1 VIRLLELRSAWG
13 AGGGPEKTILL
24 SAARHDRQRV
34 RPVVAYLKDPR
45 DRGFETGVR
54 ARAREAGTR
63 ILEVPDRGRF
73 DPCCVRRLRR
83 LARRA
88 DVIHTHDYK
97 TEVYG
102 LLLGRGRGRAKL
114 IATAHG
120 WTRDASKTRLY
131 EAIDLLAL
139 RFFDRVIAVSEA
151 TRRDLVDGGIHEER
165 IVLLRNGIDETVWR
179 PAREDMRAELGIDRG
194 TPVVGTV
201 TRLSH
206 EKGVDLL
213 LEAAAR
219 VKDAVF
225 LVLGEGTERGALA
238 DRARALGV
246 AERVRFLGH
255 VSDVRRALATFDV
268 FVLPSRVENAP
279 NALLEAM
286 ACEKAC
292 VAFDVGG
299 MRETLGD
306 AGILVAAADTVGL
319 AERITSLI
327 GRRDARWAFGVR
339 ARARIE
345 REFSFSRRLA
355 RIEAIY
361 EEVCE
366 EQRPSWATPPTPTL
380 PPLRGGKESA
390 A

>member
-24 SAARHDRQRV
+24 SAARHDRRRV

-45 DRGFETGVR
+45 DAGFETGVR

-63 ILEVPDRGRF
+63 ILEVQDGGRL

-83 LARRA
+83 LARKA

-102 LLLGRGRGRAKL
+102 LLLGRGGGRARL
-114 IATAHG
+114 VATAHG
-120 WTRDASKTRLY
+120 WTRDAVKTRLY
-131 EAIDLLAL
+131 ETIDLLAL

-151 TRRDLVDGGIHEER
+151 TRRDLIAGGVHEER

-179 PAREDMRAELGIDRG
+179 PAHEDMRAELGIPREA
-194 TPVVGTV
+194 PVVGTV
-201 TRLSH
+201 TRLSP

-213 LEAAAR
+213 LEAAVR
-219 VKDAVF
+219 VPGATF
-225 LVLGEGTERGALA
+225 LVLGEGTERAKLL

-306 AGILVAAADTVGL
+306 TGVLVEAADTAGL
-319 AERITSLI
+319 AERIASLI
-327 GRRDARWAFGVR
+327 ARPDARRAFGAR

-345 REFSFSRRLA
+345 REFSFSRRLS
-355 RIEAIY
+355 RIEALY
-361 EEVCE
+361 EEVCD
-366 EQRPSWATPPTPTL
+366 EQRPSWTAPSTPAF
-380 PPLRGGKESA
+380 PPLRRGRERA